1 MEQATLPHFTFSHNH
16 SKNSSNLNIRQGKK
30 KKQQNTL
37 KKEMQVAAY
46 EYRRGTQYSK
56 GIMDNKYYQLQAGKQ
71 IYVIYL

>member
-1 MEQATLPHFTFSHNH
+1 
-16 SKNSSNLNIRQGKK
+16 
-30 KKQQNTL
+30 
-37 KKEMQVAAY
+37 MQVAAY